1 MAALP
6 DDEVGLRE
14 RKKLRTRRTIERVAL
29 DLFTNSSFQATTLAE
44 IARAAEVAPSTLYTY
59 FPTKEDIL
67 FAFYDRF
74 IQTARQRVVDREPS
88 ESLIDAIQAWVS
100 EDVPAFADDEA
111 TIRKRRTVIDGDD
124 TLLAQERL
132 RLALLED
139 VFAEAFA
146 RDLGEDADDLRSQ
159 LMASVTVNGLR
170 AIWFWWY
177 RHQTN
182 QKMDPR
188 EPYALDATYL
198 TSVIKAAE
206 TALEAIPK
214 PAEYLRTT
222 KSKARRSRRATETRT
237 RAGR

>member
-1 MAALP
+1 MVGIP
-6 DDEVGLRE
+6 DDGIGLRE
-14 RKKLRTRRTIERVAL
+14 RKKLRTRRTIEHVAL
-29 DLFTNSSFQATTLAE
+29 GLFASSSFQSTTLAE
-44 IARAAEVAPSTLYTY
+44 IARAAEVAPSTLHAY

-67 FAFYDRF
+67 FAFYDKF
-74 IQTARQRVVDREPS
+74 IQTARRRVLDRDFS

-111 TIRKRRTVIDGDD
+111 TIRQRRAVIDGDD

-146 RDLGEDADDLRSQ
+146 RDFSEDADDLRSR

-170 AIWFWWY
+170 AVWLWWY

-182 QKMDPR
+182 EPMDPR

-198 TSVIKAAE
+198 TRVIKAAE
-206 TALEAIPK
+206 TALESIPK
-214 PAEYLRTT
+214 PAEYF
-222 KSKARRSRRATETRT
+222 
-237 RAGR
+237 GRG

>member
-1 MAALP
+1 MVGIP
-6 DDEVGLRE
+6 DDGIGLRE
-14 RKKLRTRRTIERVAL
+14 RKKLRTRRTIEHVAL
-29 DLFTNSSFQATTLAE
+29 GLFASSSFQSTTLAE
-44 IARAAEVAPSTLYTY
+44 IARAAEVAPSTLHAY

-67 FAFYDRF
+67 FAFYDKF
-74 IQTARQRVVDREPS
+74 IQTARRRVLDRDFS

-111 TIRKRRTVIDGDD
+111 TIRQRRAVIDGDD

-146 RDLGEDADDLRSQ
+146 RDFSEDADDLRSR

-170 AIWFWWY
+170 AVWLWWY

-182 QKMDPR
+182 EAMDPR

-198 TSVIKAAE
+198 TRVIKAAE
-206 TALEAIPK
+206 TALESIPK
-214 PAEYLRTT
+214 PAEYF
-222 KSKARRSRRATETRT
+222 
-237 RAGR
+237 GRG